1 MNLKPLKSRKTT
13 TKTSKL
19 QSTIKSIYVARIID
33 RGSTYSSSSSLVREE
48 RNRMKERMNG
58 WLI

>member
-48 RNRMKERMNG
+48 RNRKKE
-58 WLI
+58 